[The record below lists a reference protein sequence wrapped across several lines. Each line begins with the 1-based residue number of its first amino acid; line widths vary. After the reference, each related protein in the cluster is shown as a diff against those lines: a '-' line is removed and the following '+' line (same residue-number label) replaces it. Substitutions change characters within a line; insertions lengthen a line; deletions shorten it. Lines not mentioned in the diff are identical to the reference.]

1 MDYDKYLRK
10 KYGTDNK
17 PYREKTGKY
26 LVTYS
31 TKYGGRGVLNVYKTK
46 ASAKKAIKEKSG
58 YFKARG
64 YSNPRIKLNR

>member
-1 MDYDKYLRK
+1 MRKYKL
-10 KYGTDNK
+10 DDK
-17 PYREKTGKY
+17 PYRDKTGKY

-46 ASAKKAIKEKSG
+46 ASAKKAIQEKSS